1 MFEHVLILVTPSGG
15 IIVGKAKERACPAR
29 RTNLVFL
36 FGREK
41 VKLEGDFKGGGSVT
55 LTPALSPQGRG
66 RSRKGNIFLGAVE
79 PLAPCLHDVAR
90 VHDGHAEGGEIDV
103 PILVMGGGDKDEI
116 VFF

>member
-55 LTPALSPQGRG
+55 LTSILSPQGRG
-66 RSRKGNIFLGAVE
+66 RLRKVSFLGAVQ
-79 PLAPCLHDVAR
+79 PLASCLHDVAR
-90 VHDGHAEGGEIDV
+90 VHDGHAEGGEINLPV
-103 PILVMGGGDKDEI
+103 IVMGGGDEDEI